1 MSFMDV
7 TCFHEDGHTQTRITV
22 QRLPWYKA
30 SLYNALYLIYNA
42 LYLIRQ
48 HSHKLPCY
56 RKCFHS
62 TGRADATTRQHER
75 LARVK
80 FPKKRSKEDGPLAVV
95 YGRS

>member
-22 QRLPWYKA
+22 QRLPWYRA
-30 SLYNALYLIYNA
+30 SLYNA

-48 HSHKLPCY
+48 HSHKLPSY
-56 RKCFHS
+56 RKCFQS

-95 YGRS
+95 HGRS